1 MLFDLRSRPRPEPEF
16 REVPTIIGDLADRD
30 AVLRAVQSQ
39 KIHSIFHL
47 GAVLS
52 SAAEDNPHDAWQA
65 NMNGM
70 VNVLEAARLGGA
82 ERVIFSS
89 TVATYGMA
97 VDSPLLDDSPQ
108 WPISL
113 YGVTKVAGERLGVYY
128 HSRFGLDFRG
138 VRLPAVIAARGAGG
152 GASAYCSACF
162 EQSVDRGMYEF
173 FVRPSTRA
181 PMLYIA
187 DAVRALLDLH
197 DAPSE
202 HLSRRLYNVSGIHPS
217 AEQLAQAIQER
228 VPEARITYDPDPL
241 RTAIVE
247 SWPQNINDD
256 AARADWKWKSRWALN
271 QIADDVIQEL
281 RSDLARQ

>member
-1 MLFDLRSRPRPEPEF
+1 
-16 REVPTIIGDLADRD
+16 
-30 AVLRAVQSQ
+30 VQSQ

-97 VDSPLLDDSPQ
+97 VDSPLLDDSP
-108 WPISL
+108 
-113 YGVTKVAGERLGVYY
+113 RLGVYY